1 MISTQPSKLL
11 AQLFKHIEEDQRVEV
26 LHIGPALPETVD
38 FFSHFRC
45 KLHFVDLFS
54 ELPFTQPDD
63 SDDEPCI
70 SLEQQFAEQLD
81 LPPETKLDI
90 CLFWDLFNF
99 LESDAI
105 AAFLAALQPHLHSGS
120 FAHGF
125 TAHNLTAP
133 QDGQIYGIR
142 ELDALSVRHR
152 QQALPGYTPH
162 GQTQLQNL
170 IDCFSFDH
178 SVLLPDSRLEVLL
191 RARL

>member
-1 MISTQPSKLL
+1 MIATQPSKLL

-38 FFSHFRC
+38 FFARFRC
-45 KLHFVDLFS
+45 KLHFIDLFS
-54 ELPFTQPDD
+54 ELPFTLPEEEDAEPGPD
-63 SDDEPCI
+63 
-70 SLEQQFAEQLD
+70 LKQQFSELLD
-81 LPPETKLDI
+81 LPQATRLDI

-105 AAFLAALQPHLHSGS
+105 AAFLAALQPYLHSDS
-120 FAHGF
+120 VAHGF
-125 TAHNLTAP
+125 TAHNLHAP

-191 RARL
+191 RANL